1 MDRSEGEAR
10 EDRGKFSPRF
20 PLLWKFR
27 SNKERLGE
35 EWKAFRA
42 CKISLGRLRDV
53 SWAHYGLWG
62 RPVLGIERKG
72 RKTPCFRGDTAA
84 RGAQPHGDSAAA
96 IRPSHSH
103 PFTAHH
109 QEITTAGHPR
119 RQKHTFPS
127 LKGDGCHS
135 RSSSPTSVL

>member
-1 MDRSEGEAR
+1 WIEVR
-10 EDRGKFSPRF
+10 
-20 PLLWKFR
+20 
-27 SNKERLGE
+27 ERLVKIEANSHPDFPCSGSFAATRKG
-35 EWKAFRA
+35 WDKSGKHFGLARFHWAGYVTFLGPIMA
-42 CKISLGRLRDV
+42 CG
-53 SWAHYGLWG
+53 AG
-62 RPVLGIERKG
+62 PGIERKG

-96 IRPSHSH
+96 IHPSHSH

-119 RQKHTFPS
+119 CQKHTFPS